1 MIQREP
7 GTRASPDVLVVGAGA
22 IGCSIAYYCASAGMR
37 VQVLERDRIGSGASG
52 AAAGMLAPQVEA
64 HQPDAFFD
72 FGLAGRAEH
81 HAIAAAL
88 HDEAGIDVELRQTGV
103 LRLALDERDATDL
116 QGRAAW
122 QRERGLAAE
131 WLQPRDVADREPLF
145 RGAAGLRLV
154 GALWLPDECQVRSA
168 RLVWGLAAAA
178 SLRGAEVHEGAPV
191 VGFDVEGSRIAGV
204 RTPAG
209 RITAGTIVVCAG
221 AWSGHL
227 AALCGFDLPV
237 EPIKGQIVALRALR
251 KQPRH
256 ILWSGEC
263 YMAPK
268 VDGLLV
274 VGATEERGSFDPR
287 PTLSGML
294 QLATGATDIHPEF
307 GRLPIETQWGGL
319 RPATPDRLPV
329 IGRVPGIDNLIVAT
343 AHFRNGVLLGP
354 LTGKIVTALLQGQE
368 PPRDVREYGPER
380 FVRAR

>member
-1 MIQREP
+1 MPVGAAARP
-7 GTRASPDVLVVGAGA
+7 HPDVLIVGAGV
-22 IGCSIAYYCASAGMR
+22 IGCSIAYYCAAAGMR
-37 VQVLERDRIGSGASG
+37 VEVHERDRIGSGASG

-81 HAIAAAL
+81 HTIAESL
-88 HDEAGIDVELRQTGV
+88 RDEAGIDVELRRTGV

-116 QGRAAW
+116 RGRAAW

-131 WLQPRDVADREPLF
+131 WLAPGDVGAREPLF

-154 GALWLPDECQVRSA
+154 GALWLPDECQVRSP
-168 RLVWGLAAAA
+168 RLVWGLATAA
-178 SLRGAEVHEGAPV
+178 SRRGAAFHEGAPV
-191 VGFDVEGSRIAGV
+191 IGFDLGRGRVTGV

-209 RITAGTIVVCAG
+209 TLAAGAVVLCAG
-221 AWSGHL
+221 AWSGQV
-227 AALCGFDLPV
+227 AALGGVDLPV

-251 KQPRH
+251 SQPRH

-294 QLATGATDIHPEF
+294 QLATGATDIHPEL
-307 GRLPIETQWGGL
+307 GRLPIESQWGGL
-319 RPATPDRLPV
+319 RPATPDRLPL
-329 IGRVPGIDNLIVAT
+329 IGRVPGIDNLFVAT
-343 AHFRNGVLLGP
+343 AHYRNGVLLGP
-354 LTGKIVTALLQGQE
+354 LTGKIVAALLQGQE
-368 PPRDVREYGPER
+368 SPWDVREYAPYRVSSGG
-380 FVRAR
+380 A